1 MIYGYIRVSTTQQD
15 IEKQKFELFNL
26 AYLKSFKIDEFIEE
40 TVSGSKRYK
49 DRLLGNLIN
58 KLGKDDILLITEL
71 SRFGRSLLE
80 IMEIMSKLLEK
91 DVKVFVAKGN
101 IEIGK
106 NIQSKVLAFAFGLAA
121 EIEREL
127 ISSRTK
133 EALAKL
139 KSEGKKLG
147 RPKGSISKSKLDGK
161 EKEIDYYLSKQ
172 ISIKSICRLL
182 DVPSTTFY
190 SFCKN
195 RNINLKMY
203 KESINKLP

>member
-15 IEKQKFELFNL
+15 TEKQKFELFNL
-26 AYLKSFKIDEFIEE
+26 AYSKSFKIDEFIEE
-40 TVSGSKRYK
+40 TVSGSKPYSE
-49 DRLLGNLIN
+49 RLLGELIK
-58 KLGKDDILLITEL
+58 KLSKDDVLLVTEL

-91 DVKVFVAKGN
+91 DIKVFVAKGN
-101 IEIGK
+101 MEIGK

-139 KSEGKKLG
+139 KSEGRKLG
-147 RPKGSISKSKLDGK
+147 RPKGSLSRSKLDGK
-161 EKEIDYYLSKQ
+161 EKEIDYYLSKN
-172 ISIKSICRLL
+172 ISVKSICKLL
-182 DVPSTTFY
+182 DIPSTTFY

-195 RNINLKMY
+195 RNIEIKKFP
-203 KESINKLP
+203 KEKN

>member
-15 IEKQKFELFNL
+15 TEKQKFELFNL
-26 AYLKSFKIDEFIEE
+26 AYSKSFKIDVFVEE
-40 TVSGSKRYK
+40 TVSGSKHYQ

-101 IEIGK
+101 MEIGK

-139 KSEGKKLG
+139 RSEGKQLG
-147 RPKGSISKSKLDGK
+147 RPKGSISKSKLDGR
-161 EKEIDYYLSKQ
+161 EKEIDYYLSKD
-172 ISIKSICRLL
+172 ISVKSICKLL
-182 DVPSTTFY
+182 EIPSTTFY
-190 SFCKN
+190 SFCKS
-195 RNINLKMY
+195 RNINLKKY
-203 KESINKLP
+203 KESMNKLS

>member
-15 IEKQKFELFNL
+15 TEKQRFELFNL
-26 AYLKSFKIDEFIEE
+26 AYSKSFKIDVFIEE
-40 TVSGSKRYK
+40 TVSGSKPYT

-58 KLGKDDILLITEL
+58 KLDKDDILLITEL

-101 IEIGK
+101 MEIGK

-139 KSEGKKLG
+139 KSEGKQLG
-147 RPKGSISKSKLDGK
+147 RPKGSISKSKLDGR
-161 EKEIDYYLSKQ
+161 EKEIDYYLSKD
-172 ISIKSICRLL
+172 ISIKSICKLL
-182 DVPSTTFY
+182 DIPSTTFY
-190 SFCKN
+190 SFCKS
-195 RNINLKMY
+195 RNINLKKY
-203 KESINKLP
+203 KEFMNKLP